1 MRLGKNIQVKL
12 LAFFFIIATTASG
25 QTGKNYKY
33 RLERDVKKNSVVS
46 SDNSLII
53 NYSISELN
61 IVNSTDENGTFYRI
75 AVPGH
80 IPSSDVGKPEFP
92 MLCRLI
98 RIPENC
104 TYKISIT
111 DVRTSKIRPSG
122 KKIKGIL
129 FPVQEGETKDL
140 QKKKTVFTIDKSIY
154 STRGFLKTDTVRI
167 EPLGTVRHKNLAN
180 LLISPV
186 RYNPHSNTLE
196 VITSMKIEIS
206 FNKTGSKDQKALFPE
221 SVAFNEVLGKG
232 VLDYSSGDL
241 ITGYS
246 DKPVKMIILT
256 DTAFKKHLQPFI
268 KWKIQKG
275 FDINVLYMGAKY
287 AGNTYTELKDTL
299 TKIYDS
305 STSENPPPEYL
316 LIVGDVNKVP
326 YYGTGN
332 TTDMYYGEFDGN
344 GDYIPEMFI
353 GRLPVA
359 DTTELRSVVN
369 KIIQYEKFEFTPAN
383 KFYSYGLITAG
394 SDAGNAD
401 IMNGQVKYG
410 IENYL
415 IPQNKINEYHFY
427 YPQDLGQQKDSIIKL
442 INKGLSFINY
452 TGHGEYDRW
461 KSLDIKV
468 ADTSKLKNSNMY
480 PFIISNACYT
490 GQFDIPYSF
499 GNRMVVSRNKGA
511 IGFIGCSNS
520 SYWNEDFYW
529 SVGVGTPGDDP
540 TYETT
545 GLGAYDRLF
554 HTHGESPSDWYISM
568 GQVNYSGNLAVSSS
582 TSLHKKYYWE
592 TYNLLGDPSVI
603 PIIGTPDTFNVVLPD
618 TLPNNIKSYSF
629 ITDPF
634 SYIAIS
640 HFDTLWDASYVSP
653 SGSITLEMPGMS
665 NDSCLVVI
673 TGQNKV
679 PLIKTIYF
687 STINKE
693 FINLSKSCINDSFG
707 NNNGLADFGEKI
719 SIDLTINNFGSAG
732 AGGLFARISSSSE
745 WITINTDSAYI
756 GTLAAGV
763 EKVLQNKLL
772 FTLSDSIP
780 DKEKIT
786 LDLILKDSMVEKL
799 YEIDICIHAPKLD
812 ILSYSID
819 DSFTGNGNYFAD
831 PGETFKLVFQ
841 VQNQGSSNTSGQLK
855 VSSSN
860 SDITVLE
867 PSKNSGIIR
876 SGEVIQITVLAK
888 ISETASNG
896 TAISFVTLLNY
907 DPYLI
912 TKNYAFRIGRIRESF
927 ESASFKVFPWINIS
941 SKPWI
946 ITGSD
951 RYEGYLAARSGVITD
966 NQSSSLAIKTMY
978 SADDSLRFWY
988 KVSSEQGCDYLIFK
1002 LNGTEIF
1009 RKSGEISWEKKA
1021 VPVPAGSNKME
1032 WIYKKDNSY
1041 NYGSDCA
1048 MIDMIDF
1055 AESSSI
1061 TYINR
1066 DIVAARLISPVQKKY
1081 LEKEPVTLKLLDLG
1095 PDTVKGF
1102 NLAYTINN
1110 DAPVNQYFNET
1121 LIPFGDSLTVT
1132 FNSRAD
1138 LSYYGSYDIVV
1149 YSFDNNDDYLKND
1162 TLSVSVRNND
1172 IDGPVLVYPNP
1183 FNEKLNILINAS
1195 DTGTAHI
1202 TLTNSAGIK
1211 IMDFDQEV
1219 VAGTNSTF
1227 ISGNNLAP
1235 AVYYL
1240 RIRTGGFV
1248 KTLPV
1253 IRIKQ

>member
-1 MRLGKNIQVKL
+1 MRLGKNKQLIL
-12 LAFFFIIATTASG
+12 PAFFFILATTLYGQAS
-25 QTGKNYKY
+25 KNFKY
-33 RLERDVKKNSVVS
+33 RLGGDLHNISVIAA
-46 SDNSLII
+46 DHSLII

-75 AVPGH
+75 AIPGH
-80 IPSSDVGKPEFP
+80 TPSSDVGKPEFP

-104 TYKISIT
+104 TYKVTIT

-129 FPVQEGETKDL
+129 FPVQEGETKGL
-140 QKKKTVFTIDKSIY
+140 QKKKTVFTINKSIY

-206 FNKTGSKDQKALFPE
+206 FNKTGSKYQKALFPE

-232 VLDYSSGDL
+232 VLDYSSDDL

-246 DKPVKMIILT
+246 DKPVKMIIVT
-256 DTAFKKHLQPFI
+256 DTAFKKQLQPFI
-268 KWKIQKG
+268 RWKTQKG
-275 FDINVLYMGAKY
+275 FHIDVLYMGAKY

-332 TTDMYYGEFDGN
+332 ITDMYYGEFDGN

-359 DTTELRSVVN
+359 DTTELRFVVN

-383 KFYSYGLITAG
+383 KFYSNALISAG
-394 SDAGNAD
+394 YDAENAD
-401 IMNGQVKYG
+401 IMNGQIKYG

-427 YPQDLGQQKDSIIKL
+427 YPQSYTAKDSIIKL
-442 INKGLSFINY
+442 INKGVSFINY
-452 TGHGEYDRW
+452 TGHGDVNGW
-461 KSLDIKV
+461 LHVNLKVSDIPSFINK
-468 ADTSKLKNSNMY
+468 NMY
-480 PFIISNACYT
+480 PFVISNACQT
-490 GQFDIPYSF
+490 SKFNTSSF
-499 GNRMVVSRNKGA
+499 GNKIVLASEKGA
-511 IGFIGCSNS
+511 IGYIGCSND

-529 SVGVGTPGDDP
+529 SVGVGTPSANP

-568 GQVNYSGNLAVSSS
+568 GQVIYAGNLAVTSS
-582 TSLHKKYYWE
+582 TSSRKKYYWE
-592 TYNLLGDPSVI
+592 IYNLVGDPSVI
-603 PIIGTPDTFNVVLPD
+603 PFVGTPDTFDITLPD

-629 ITDPF
+629 IADPF

-693 FINLSKSCINDSFG
+693 FINLSKSDINDSSG

-719 SIDLTINNFGSAG
+719 SIDLTINNFGSTSAS
-732 AGGLFARISSSSE
+732 GLFAKISSSSE
-745 WITINTDSAYI
+745 WVTINTDSAYI
-756 GTLAAGV
+756 GTLASGA

-772 FTLSDSIP
+772 LTLSDSIP
-780 DKEKIT
+780 DKEIIT
-786 LDLILKDSMVEKL
+786 LGLLLKDSMIEKL
-799 YEIDICIHAPKLD
+799 YKIDICVHAPKLD

-819 DSFTGNGNYFAD
+819 DSFTGNSNYFAD

-841 VQNQGSSNTSGQLK
+841 VQNQGSSNTSGQLM
-855 VSSSN
+855 VSSLN

-867 PSKNSGIIR
+867 PNKNSGIIH
-876 SGEVIQITVLAK
+876 SSEVVEITVLAK
-888 ISETASNG
+888 ISETASIG
-896 TAISFVTLLNY
+896 TAISFETFLNC

-912 TKNYAFRIGRIRESF
+912 TKNYAFRVGRIRESF

-951 RYEGYLAARSGVITD
+951 RYDGNLAARSGSITHS
-966 NQSSSLAIKTMY
+966 QSSTLAIRTIY
-978 SADDSLRFWY
+978 SADDSIRFWY
-988 KVSSEQGCDYLIFK
+988 KVSSEQGYDHLIFK
-1002 LNGTEIF
+1002 LNDTEIF
-1009 RKSGEISWEKKA
+1009 RKSGEVPWEKIA
-1021 VPVPAGSNKME
+1021 VPVPAGNNKME
-1032 WIYKKDNSY
+1032 WIYKKDNSVS
-1041 NYGSDCA
+1041 YGSDCA

-1066 DIVAARLISPVQKKY
+1066 DIVAARLISPVQKEN
-1081 LEKEPVTLKLLDLG
+1081 LEKELVTLKLVDLG

-1102 NLAYTINN
+1102 NLAYTVNN
-1110 DAPVNQYFNET
+1110 DTPVNQYFNET
-1121 LIPFGDSLTVT
+1121 LIPFGDSVTVT
-1132 FNSRAD
+1132 FSSRAD
-1138 LSYYGSYDIVV
+1138 LSHYGSYDLVV

-1183 FNEKLNILINAS
+1183 FNEKLNILINGS

-1202 TLTNSAGIK
+1202 TLTSSTGIK
-1211 IMDFDQEV
+1211 IMDFDQEI
-1219 VAGTNSTF
+1219 VAGMNSTF

-1235 AVYYL
+1235 GVYYL
-1240 RIRTGGFV
+1240 RIRTGSVV

-1253 IRIKQ
+1253 IKIKQ